1 MDVFSGRLKKL
12 EEFRDYTLRGKDLY
26 VVCTDNLNNE
36 HNIYGYLIYSK
47 KRLHHVI
54 IGNNSVTKDGCY
66 MKGVYSAKSLDI
78 FKDESI
84 DIATDRIRAK
94 YGSLV
99 SELKMRHVYSP
110 NGKLSQDKH
119 GGPLCIKVLVVNLFN
134 TYMRG
139 ESNKTFSHKMI
150 GHILEGLPMVR
161 LDANVGQKIIPR
173 IDHEDT
179 ESLLL
184 KEFSDLSKEN
194 IVPCFPIVVDQ
205 TLLKSASS
213 KCIDSHILV
222 SRVPKDV
229 FDFQAFT
236 MEDCGKPFS
245 RYLLSGR
252 MLGDITKE
260 SEAMKSALFHVFFG
274 IYVMNVYGFIHGD
287 LNLTNVVVRESAT
300 WKDKVNYS
308 LDSCYCR
315 YEIAN
320 ETYFSEFFGAFPT
333 IIDFGRSKQFDR
345 LSNNK
350 EKIRIELGDIDVTS
364 PLLLMQALN
373 KVDLLRFCK
382 GMLLFLRTSST
393 STLDSEDPVRV
404 FLIETIDSIASFP
417 LCEKKKIHEHMHSL
431 ISFLFESLKK
441 QKTKC
446 MSFSGVSPS
455 DERVRALNEAV
466 FAARANEYGLP
477 R

>member
-1 MDVFSGRLKKL
+1 
-12 EEFRDYTLRGKDLY
+12 
-26 VVCTDNLNNE
+26 
-36 HNIYGYLIYSK
+36 
-47 KRLHHVI
+47 
-54 IGNNSVTKDGCY
+54 
-66 MKGVYSAKSLDI
+66 
-78 FKDESI
+78 
-84 DIATDRIRAK
+84 
-94 YGSLV
+94 
-99 SELKMRHVYSP
+99 
-110 NGKLSQDKH
+110 
-119 GGPLCIKVLVVNLFN
+119 
-134 TYMRG
+134 
-139 ESNKTFSHKMI
+139 
-150 GHILEGLPMVR
+150 
-161 LDANVGQKIIPR
+161 
-173 IDHEDT
+173 
-179 ESLLL
+179 
-184 KEFSDLSKEN
+184 
-194 IVPCFPIVVDQ
+194 
-205 TLLKSASS
+205 
-213 KCIDSHILV
+213 
-222 SRVPKDV
+222 
-229 FDFQAFT
+229 
-236 MEDCGKPFS
+236 
-245 RYLLSGR
+245 